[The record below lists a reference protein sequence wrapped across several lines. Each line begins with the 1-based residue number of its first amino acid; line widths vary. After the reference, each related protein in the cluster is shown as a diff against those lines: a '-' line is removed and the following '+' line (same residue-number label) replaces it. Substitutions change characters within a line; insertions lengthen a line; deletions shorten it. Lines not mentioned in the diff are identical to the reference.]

1 MALYLPGWANIAAV
15 VITWAIGGLLL
26 LLGTAVEGRRAAPE
40 FRIGAGWGALCVV
53 LTLWGVFAPWSL
65 RLPAMAIVIAA
76 LAAQLVPARRPTR
89 ADWRTLGR
97 LLVLTL
103 PLWLVMA
110 PVRPSQVDTFLNLLP
125 NADYLVDYARL
136 PTSVLPPSYS
146 MYPAAPYDTQ
156 FLAFLGSFLRPG
168 YPAVGMSLVNVMLQL
183 IGGLA
188 IARVL
193 ARPAEAPS
201 WGALGL
207 GMLLATL
214 LNPGFVPRFHFSSYG
229 ETGLAVTALLAA
241 CLFVDAQAA
250 RNAGERR
257 AWGSLAL
264 ILVAMINTKQSGVGL
279 VLALAGAAVVA
290 GVIETRT
297 RWRQVVVETALVL
310 VPAALIYAVWRYY
323 VAKAGVA
330 ELVPLPFSAWNWGL
344 VPAMLKGIAEA
355 IGDKPL
361 YFAASAAALV
371 SCAVLLRRDGWTRT
385 TRFGVFFAA
394 TFILYNGFLLATYIA
409 HFSPVMSADAHSY
422 FRYNTHLSLM
432 LVLTLALVVR
442 ALCPA
447 LQPGR
452 AIGRRTA
459 VAVVI
464 LALLAPVAFAER
476 LRFDIEMPQPLVW
489 DLAGE
494 LKPYV
499 HDGDRLAVL
508 LPGDSGR
515 IGELL
520 SDYLASVPPRRRGLT
535 ILRRPTADAAALAD
549 AVSAGYDLALISC
562 TPEGKAA
569 LMKHDADGWRELAS
583 WGYQDGIPLSPWQH
597 SRHWPALCR

>member
-1 MALYLPGWANIAAV
+1 MALYLPDWANIAALI
-15 VITWAIGGLLL
+15 ITWAIGGLLL
-26 LLGTAVEGRRAAPE
+26 LLGTAVDGRRTEPE

-53 LTLWGVFAPWSL
+53 MTLWGVLVPWSL
-65 RLPAMAIVIAA
+65 RLPAIAIVIAA
-76 LAAQLVPARRPTR
+76 LAAQLLPARRPAR
-89 ADWRTLGR
+89 ADWYTLGQ

-136 PTSVLPPSYS
+136 PNSVLPPSYS
-146 MYPAAPYDTQ
+146 LFPAAPYDTQ
-156 FLAFLGSFLRPG
+156 FLAFFGSFLRPD

-183 IGGLA
+183 VAGLA

-193 ARPAEAPS
+193 ARPAASPS
-201 WGALGL
+201 WGAIAL

-241 CLFVDAQAA
+241 CLFVDAQEAPA
-250 RNAGERR
+250 VGERR
-257 AWGSLAL
+257 AWGPLAL
-264 ILVAMINTKQSGVGL
+264 ILVAMINTKQSGIGL
-279 VLALAGAAVVA
+279 VLALAGAAVVV
-290 GVIETRT
+290 GVIESRS
-297 RWRQVVVETALVL
+297 RWRRVLAETTLVL
-310 VPAALIYAVWRYY
+310 VPAALIYVVWRYY

-330 ELVPLPFSAWNWGL
+330 ELVPLPFTAWNWGL
-344 VPAMLKGIAEA
+344 LPAMVEGIADA
-355 IGDKPL
+355 IGEKPV
-361 YFAASAAALV
+361 YFAAAAAAFV
-371 SCAVLLRRDGWTRT
+371 SCAVLLRREGWTRT

-432 LVLTLALVVR
+432 LVLTLALAVR

-447 LQPGR
+447 RWSSR
-452 AIGRRTA
+452 AIGRPAA
-459 VAVVI
+459 VAAIV

-476 LRFDIEMPQPLVW
+476 LRFDIAMPQPLVW

-494 LKPYV
+494 LKPYL
-499 HDGDRLAVL
+499 HDGDRLALL
-508 LPGDSGR
+508 LPGDTGR
-515 IGELL
+515 IGQLL
-520 SDYLASVPPRRRGLT
+520 SDYLASVQPRRRGLV
-535 ILRRPTADAAALAD
+535 ILQRPTADAASLEAA
-549 AVSAGYDLALISC
+549 ASAGYDLALISC

-569 LMKHDADGWRELAS
+569 LMKHGAEGWQELAS
-583 WGYQDGIPLSPWQH
+583 WGYQDGIPLSPWQR